1 MSIGGLIMKVVP
13 DGLQVSAT
21 KQNLASAV
29 RQTLNDPLSFLK
41 QVGSVLK
48 IPDFLESDSV
58 DVWIGYQKKSNIHLR
73 FLEFSTPLKKDGQS
87 IEEIFAAII
96 LRCRDITKNVFN
108 SIHSSN
114 SPEEYIDACK
124 PLSLEGSY
132 QFTDQY
138 YDLDERQ
145 VKIVPLN
152 TIVFYLDS
160 QTTWRVVANLPDL
173 QVKTPTPFI
182 NILKQNYKDFYPQEV
197 YDFAFADPKNP
208 LRVYTVEEKN
218 GHEIFHFELLFK
230 NDDEDKILKLPLAP
244 IETLV

>member
-1 MSIGGLIMKVVP
+1 MKVVP

-21 KQNLASAV
+21 KQNLATAV
-29 RQTLNDPLSFLK
+29 RQTLNNDPLSFLK

-48 IPDFLESDSV
+48 IREIPESDNI
-58 DVWIGYQKKSNIHLR
+58 DVWIGYQKNSNIHIR
-73 FLEFSTPLKKDGQS
+73 FLEFITPLKKDTQS

-96 LRCRDITKNVFN
+96 LRCRDITKNVFY
-108 SIHSSN
+108 SIHSSD

-132 QFTDQY
+132 HFSDQY
-138 YDLDERQ
+138 YDLDERI

-152 TIVFYLDS
+152 TIGFYLDS

-182 NILKQNYKDFYPQEV
+182 NILKQNYKDFYPNFV
-197 YDFAFADPKNP
+197 DDFECAERKQHV
-208 LRVYTVEEKN
+208 RVYTVEEKD

-230 NDDEDKILKLPLAP
+230 NDDEDKILKLPLTSNEVLA
-244 IETLV
+244 